1 MSIKK
6 LNISAL
12 ALLLMTVFLVAC
24 GSEKPSEREQYEELR
39 STFKYKTYKVLS
51 QGSVTL
57 ISEGYNKTIDSA
69 GWKVEDS
76 YFRLMLGYY
85 WAISGH
91 PAFAFAEADVL
102 TEKSSSEN
110 LTYLASMLNS
120 CTMYQQ
126 GWTTLAK
133 EESDKGIALAS
144 SNGDKK
150 MLEMETMIFHLLVG
164 TVCVQQENYDAA
176 KFHFAGFAQLTG
188 VDFPYK
194 LIDIM
199 IDVKKGDIKTG
210 MQKAKILADDPT
222 VPEGIRVELKGIVVE
237 VEKKGGSVDSSMF
250 WPKLI
255 SSFIVDELKKSSR
268 QGVSGL
274 MGLLDSATSKLK

>member
-6 LNISAL
+6 LNIPGL
-12 ALLLMTVFLVAC
+12 AFLLMIVLLTSC
-24 GSEKPSEREQYEELR
+24 GGEKLSEREQYEEMR
-39 STFKYKTYKVLS
+39 SSFKYKTYKVLS

-85 WAISGH
+85 WSISSH
-91 PAFAFAEADVL
+91 PAFAFAEADIL
-102 TEKSSSEN
+102 AEKSGSQN

-126 GWTTLAK
+126 GWTSLAK

-144 SNGDKK
+144 SNGDKE
-150 MLEMETMIFHLLVG
+150 MVEMETMIFHLLVG

-176 KFHFAGFAQLTG
+176 KFHFAGFGQLTG

-199 IDVKKGDIKTG
+199 IDVKKGDVKTG
-210 MQKAKILADDPT
+210 MQKAKVLADNPN
-222 VPEGIRVELKGIVVE
+222 VPETIRVELKGIVADVE
-237 VEKKGGSVDSSMF
+237 TKGGSVNSSMF

-255 SSFIVDELKKSSR
+255 SSFIFDELKKSSKK
-268 QGVSGL
+268 GVSGL